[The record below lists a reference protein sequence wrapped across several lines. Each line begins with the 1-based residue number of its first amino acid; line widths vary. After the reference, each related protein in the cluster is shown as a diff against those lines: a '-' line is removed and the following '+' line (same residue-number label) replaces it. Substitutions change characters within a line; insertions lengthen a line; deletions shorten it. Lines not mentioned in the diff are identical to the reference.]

1 MYVGK
6 TLDNPP
12 SDFINLIKSRKARDL
27 QYMPVLEPNDLAQE
41 ARTLASSSQHTK
53 RYKSQVTRH
62 EKEIITNVY
71 RRLHEQE
78 EQDRVS
84 QACFQSHL
92 VQRMMNRRQLGR
104 KKAPVKKLVKKA
116 DTILTTETSFFERK
130 NYASV
135 NRSQDKPVKLT
146 SRQEHTAKD

>member
-12 SDFINLIKSRKARDL
+12 SDFINLIKSRKAREL
-27 QYMPVLEPNDLAQE
+27 EYMPILAPNDLSQE
-41 ARTLASSSQHTK
+41 ARTLASSSRHTK

-84 QACFQSHL
+84 
-92 VQRMMNRRQLGR
+92 
-104 KKAPVKKLVKKA
+104 
-116 DTILTTETSFFERK
+116 
-130 NYASV
+130 
-135 NRSQDKPVKLT
+135 
-146 SRQEHTAKD
+146 